1 MFNFIKLS
9 FDPFLA
15 DEGKTKSIRSNLFVS
30 VNKMHHEDNERT
42 VKQSLKPCGCEL
54 ISGSENWKNI
64 SVNKLEK
71 YLIES
76 MKYFI

>member
-42 VKQSLKPCGCEL
+42 VKQSLKPCGCEF
-54 ISGSENWKNI
+54 ISEN
-64 SVNKLEK
+64 
-71 YLIES
+71 
-76 MKYFI
+76 